1 MQISKTLN
9 WFQQQSGGTARANIT
24 TTVKDEA
31 GVIVA
36 VTGSDVEITDATT
49 LAALANAEAAV
60 CTLLGATPA
69 APAATV

>member
-9 WFQQQSGGTARANIT
+9 WFQQQSGGAARANL
-24 TTVKDEA
+24 TTVVKDDA
-31 GVIVA
+31 GVAVA

-60 CTLLGATPA
+60 CALLGATVATPTA
-69 APAATV
+69 AV